1 MQDFLVGLVSF
12 PKDLADL
19 LLDLSGGAG
28 RLGDEL
34 DQVARVLQERLDL
47 GYIGKIISAT
57 IGRDGQVTGFL
68 DEEAGAPKTLN
79 SGNETGHQSSFGLC
93 QREATQ
99 SARRTSEF
107 KGPTFL
113 TISFVP
119 NPRTL

>member
-79 SGNETGHQSSFGLC
+79 SGNETGHQSSV
-93 QREATQ
+93 R
-99 SARRTSEF
+99 
-107 KGPTFL
+107 P
-113 TISFVP
+113 
-119 NPRTL
+119 